1 MSQKID
7 LEKGKFTPF
16 LTEVHKPSEIRVE
29 QGDVNINIKRGFK
42 KGMDTTI
49 AYFIMIQIIKTCFSK
64 T

>member
-16 LTEVHKPSEIRVE
+16 LAEMHKPSEITLE
-29 QGDVNINIKRGFK
+29 EGGVNINIKRGFK
-42 KGMDTTI
+42 KGMDATI
-49 AYFIMIQIIKTCFSK
+49 VYFIMIHIIKTCFSK